1 MRCVC
6 CGYNILIGEKLFGI
20 ELEENVCLC
29 KECDK
34 HRTNLIYGESV
45 EESKKYFEE
54 IKGNCVK
61 EIAGIIDEW
70 CEQRFV
76 NHFKTVEKPMYYI
89 ENEDIFMLVF
99 KKKVMNISK
108 SDGYSYIFYYQNGYL
123 YSCYQRNYVYLY
135 ALNIDDCNEL
145 GRGWKKE
152 PDPFYIH
159 LKKCFGNS
167 DGMLTLN
174 GINFFSFKYSQNSI
188 MEEIYNYIS
197 RRISVMQSGGYSE
210 ENDPELNGNYEEESS
225 VIEKQNEE
233 EYNDEEHEENIIF
246 SPADEIRKFKELY
259 DLGIIDE
266 EEFKDAK
273 ARLINKL

>member
-6 CGYNILIGEKLFGI
+6 CGFDASIVRLFGI
-20 ELEENVCLC
+20 ELEEDVYICE
-29 KECDK
+29 ECDK
-34 HRTNLIYGESV
+34 HRTNLIYGVSV
-45 EESKKYFEE
+45 EESKKYFHE
-54 IKGNCVK
+54 IKNNCVK

-70 CEQRFV
+70 CGQRFV

-89 ENEDIFMLVF
+89 ENENEFMLVF

-123 YSCYQRNYVYLY
+123 YSCWQSTFPYLY
-135 ALNIDDCNEL
+135 ALNIDDCNQL
-145 GRGWKKE
+145 GKGWHNE
-152 PDPFYIH
+152 PESFYIH

-174 GINFFSFKYSQNSI
+174 GVDFFSFKYSQNSI

-197 RRISVMQSGGYSE
+197 RRISVMQSGGYLE